1 MSRWGTQPRF
11 PDKKE
16 SVESATIRLKML
28 LAGCTDAALAG
39 FTVDR
44 LVSTHRVSAKV
55 AEYELLMARN
65 RRSGAV
71 R

>member
-1 MSRWGTQPRF
+1 MTRWGAQPRF

-16 SVESATIRLKML
+16 SIEGATIRLKML
-28 LAGCTDAALAG
+28 LAGCTDQALAG
-39 FTVDR
+39 FTVDH
-44 LVSTHRVSAKV
+44 LVATHRVSAKT

-65 RRSGAV
+65 RRSGAI